1 MFLPSCSGRH
11 ALNELGMQ
19 AANIFAVLLAVA
31 FWAASSLAPAPASAA
46 GAGRAA
52 TGGEPREAALPY
64 AGAQAGGE
72 RLPMLETARRFAVAS
87 LGQMRTLIETGYQ
100 RAPVLVIVLS
110 ALLLLP
116 VVALISYYLQR
127 AARRRSE
134 RAAVDAM
141 ARKAESAT
149 WPGEMAAGISR
160 SIPVRLHEAWLVV
173 GDGGGRTLPLALQVT
188 RIGRHQDND
197 IRLTDPSVHRNHAV
211 IERTSGDEFVITD
224 LSGKEGNGVRINGER
239 HERAHLVDGDVIELG
254 RTRLKFE
261 SVPI

>member
-11 ALNELGMQ
+11 GLNELGMQ
-19 AANIFAVLLAVA
+19 AANIFAVLLAIA
-31 FWAASSLAPAPASAA
+31 LWAASSLAPACAAS
-46 GAGRAA
+46 GGRAA
-52 TGGEPREAALPY
+52 GRESQEAALPY
-64 AGAQAGGE
+64 GGAQAGAE
-72 RLPMLETARRFAVAS
+72 RVPMPQPARPFAVLS
-87 LGQMRTLIETGYQ
+87 LGQVGALIETGYQ

-116 VVALISYYLQR
+116 VLALASYFVQR

-134 RAAVDAM
+134 RAAIDAM
-141 ARKAESAT
+141 ARKAEGAT
-149 WPGEMAAGISR
+149 WPGEMPMGVSR

-173 GDGGGRTLPLALQVT
+173 GGGETLPLALQVT

-197 IRLTDPSVHRNHAV
+197 VRLADPSVHRYHAV

-239 HERAHLVDGDVIELG
+239 QERAHLVDGDVIELG
-254 RTRLKFE
+254 RARLKFE